1 MAINNI
7 LNNTLVGQSGNGQ
20 FVGTDRPS
28 MSNPF
33 ANNFNNGMST
43 IVTAAD
49 TTVLTVTS
57 NQVQYFTGATT
68 QTVTLP
74 VVSTLYLGQ
83 TYVIVNGSTGL
94 ITVNSSGAN
103 PVVVVPAGST
113 ATVRCVLLTGTT
125 AASWNSQVASAA
137 PPPASI
143 AWVAVSGTT
152 QAAAVD
158 TGYILNN
165 VAATTVTLPATAAV
179 GSRVI
184 IKGGSTANW
193 TLTANA
199 GQTLRFGNIVTPT
212 GGSMT
217 SNVGTDSVQLTCI
230 VANTTWVVDYAVS
243 AGLNLV

>member
-7 LNNTLVGQSGNGQ
+7 LNNNLQGQSGNGQ
-20 FVGTDRPS
+20 FVGNDRPS
-28 MSNPF
+28 LSNPF

-74 VVSTLYLGQ
+74 VTSTLYLGQ

-137 PPPASI
+137 PPPAALS
-143 AWVAVSGTT
+143 WVPVAGTT

-158 TGYILNN
+158 TGYIINN
-165 VAATTVTLPATAAV
+165 AAATTVTLPATAAV

-184 IKGGSTANW
+184 VKGVGAGGW
-193 TLTANA
+193 VVTANA
-199 GQTLRFGNIVTPT
+199 GQTIRFGAVVTAT
-212 GGSMT
+212 AGTMT
-217 SNVGTDSVQLTCI
+217 SSLGTDSVQLTCI

-243 AGLNLV
+243 SGLNLV